1 MATRVKSSQILD
13 GTIVGSDLHSAVVV
27 NTTAAGTFASLTAN
41 GGLTVD
47 NFTLDGTTLALSS
60 GDMTLDSAGDIILN
74 ADGADVILADG
85 SVDFGRFKRDAGDF
99 VIKAETADKDIIFKG
114 VKAGSPDTIIT
125 ALSLDM
131 SNDGR
136 ATFSENIVVTGN
148 VGTVDV
154 VASGNISAVDTTLTG
169 TLKGPA
175 TFTIDPAVH
184 GANSGTVVIAGDL
197 QVDGTT
203 TTINST
209 TMDVADLNITVAKGA
224 ANAAAANGAGLTV
237 DGASATL
244 LYASTGDKFI
254 FNKPLDVTGNIDATG
269 VDVTGNILV
278 SGTVDGVDI
287 AARDAVLTSTTTTA
301 GAALPK
307 AGGTMTGDL
316 QLYKAT
322 PIITLQRSDNATLPG
337 LSWQGAGGAEAASI
351 KLDGTSGATNTLIMS
366 TYNGSTMAERLRL
379 MTSAAG
385 GITVTGTIVATGNI
399 LPSEDVRI
407 LDGKAARFGTGN
419 DFSIYNDGSDTTL
432 RNSTSNQD
440 IIFLVNDDGAA
451 NTEVMRID
459 QHEQRWHRNGCS

>member
-60 GDMTLDSAGDIILN
+60 GDMTLDSAGRVVLDAATDGDIRLHDGSSMYGQIFTSSDDMYIRARRAN
-74 ADGADVILADG
+74 AKHLFNGTADG
-85 SVDFGRFKRDAGDF
+85 SSFFN
-99 VIKAETADKDIIFKG
+99 
-114 VKAGSPDTIIT
+114 
-125 ALSLDM
+125 SLLIDYAN
-131 SNDGR
+131 SGR

-322 PIITLQRSDNATLPG
+322 PIITLQRSDNTTLPG

-385 GITVTGTIVATGNI
+385 GIAVTGTISVTGTVDGVDIATRDGVLTSTTTTANAA
-399 LPSEDVRI
+399 LP
-407 LDGKAARFGTGN
+407 KAGGVMTGAE
-419 DFSIYNDGSDTTL
+419 
-432 RNSTSNQD
+432 
-440 IIFLVNDDGAA
+440 LVTISFNK
-451 NTEVMRID
+451 
-459 QHEQRWHRNGCS
+459 